1 MSLLLREAFLT
12 FKMTFIPFHD
22 KEYCIAILQI
32 VILHYHKHFNCIKMK
47 NLFLLFAIM
56 LVTACSSEDL
66 VDATDSGNTEQNKV
80 VGNEVSVSQDGY
92 LVFPTSQS
100 LETFVEKLSNGEQ
113 PTVLSPSD
121 KSWWN

>member
-1 MSLLLREAFLT
+1 
-12 FKMTFIPFHD
+12 
-22 KEYCIAILQI
+22 
-32 VILHYHKHFNCIKMK
+32 MK

-113 PTVLSPSD
+113 PTVLSQATRVGGINKFESVADLNERLARTKTRATNTDNTEDLSD
-121 KSWWN
+121 

>member
-1 MSLLLREAFLT
+1 
-12 FKMTFIPFHD
+12 
-22 KEYCIAILQI
+22 
-32 VILHYHKHFNCIKMK
+32 MK

-66 VDATDSGNTEQNKV
+66 VDVTDSGNTEQNKV

-100 LETFVEKLSNGEQ
+100 L
-113 PTVLSPSD
+113 
-121 KSWWN
+121 